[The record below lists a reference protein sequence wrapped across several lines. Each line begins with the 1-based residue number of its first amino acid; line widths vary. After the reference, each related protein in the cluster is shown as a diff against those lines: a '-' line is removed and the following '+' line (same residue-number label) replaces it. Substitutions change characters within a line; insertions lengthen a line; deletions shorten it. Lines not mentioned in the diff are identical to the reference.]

1 MIDSE
6 FFVYCYYELKQES
19 EGVSVRAFFILFIS
33 LFWSGLLFA
42 KTLVFG
48 IVPQQSPMELA
59 KMWVPMVSY
68 LETATGQ
75 KIHLRIEHSIPEFEK
90 ALYRGEYDI
99 AYMNPYH
106 YIVAHKRKEYTAYA
120 RDTKKIIGIIVV
132 RKDSGITDPSELKGK
147 RFLFPAPD
155 AFAATLL
162 TKYDLL
168 KKYGINIEEEK
179 NFRYVNSHDSVY
191 KGVARD
197 IGDAGGGIERTLNT
211 LDDPRVKASLN
222 IVYKTDAY
230 PSHPFAFLPSVPD
243 DIREKIVSSLQK
255 APAALLEPLK
265 MKQIIPTDDREYN
278 RIRSIAD
285 ALPSLQDY

>member
-1 MIDSE
+1 M
-6 FFVYCYYELKQES
+6 
-19 EGVSVRAFFILFIS
+19 RAFFLLFS
-33 LFWSGLLFA
+33 SVFWSGLLFA
-42 KTLVFG
+42 KALVIG

-59 KMWVPMVSY
+59 KMWIPVISY
-68 LETATGQ
+68 LETATGE
-75 KIHLRIEHSIPEFEK
+75 KINLKIEHSIPDFEK

-106 YIVAHKRKEYTAYA
+106 YIVAHKRKGYTAYA
-120 RDTKKIIGIIVV
+120 RDTKKIIGIVVV
-132 RKDSGITDPSELKGK
+132 RKESGITDPSGLKGK

-162 TKYDLL
+162 TKYELL
-168 KKYGINIEEEK
+168 KKFGIDIEGEK

-197 IGDAGGGIERTLNT
+197 IGDAGGGIERTLNS
-211 LDDPRVKASLN
+211 LDDPQVKASLD

-243 DIREKIVSSLQK
+243 ETREKIVSALQK
-255 APAALLEPLK
+255 APAGLLEPLK
-265 MKQIIPTDDREYN
+265 MKQIIPTDDKEYN
-278 RIRSIAD
+278 RVRNIAD